1 MENTKSAILKS
12 VLLVVFGALVVLGL
26 YFLFTRDKGTSDEEN
41 YKLTVVD
48 EITTTNLDK
57 NYPASPKMVV
67 ELYSKIMQTLYK
79 ETYTDEQAD
88 KMLDVLSG
96 IMDDELMANQSNFK
110 QSMKNEVTERKNE
123 DYGISVYSVLTK
135 TPEIV
140 TVEGR
145 KMTNID
151 CLYTL
156 RKSSTRILLY
166 YEFILRQ
173 DDSGNWK
180 ILGWTTK
187 ESNEG

>member
-156 RKSSTRILLY
+156 RKSSTRTLLY